1 VATEEGKG
9 GREGT
14 AGQQPKGKEWHD
26 GMGHDQIGEERRSA
40 RKRKRRNMEGLT
52 KTEWRQ
58 DSGGEPKREADVT
71 HESAHA
77 R

>member
-1 VATEEGKG
+1 
-9 GREGT
+9 
-14 AGQQPKGKEWHD
+14 
-26 GMGHDQIGEERRSA
+26 
-40 RKRKRRNMEGLT
+40 MEGLT
-52 KTEWRQ
+52 KTEWQQ